1 MDFANL
7 GLSEHI
13 VKAVNDA
20 GYTTPTPV
28 QLAAIPAALAGKD
41 LVVSSQTGS
50 GKTAAFMLPSL
61 QRLTTEPTIK
71 ARGPRVLVLTPTREL
86 AVQVTDA
93 CKGSLFLMSAA
104 VLRASNSA
112 FFSI

>member
-1 MDFANL
+1 MDFASL

-20 GYTTPTPV
+20 GYTDPPV
-28 QLAAIPAALAGKD
+28 QQAAIPAALAGKD

-61 QRLTTEPTIK
+61 
-71 ARGPRVLVLTPTREL
+71 
-86 AVQVTDA
+86 
-93 CKGSLFLMSAA
+93 SA
-104 VLRASNSA
+104 
-112 FFSI
+112 